1 MSDVSRKSFD
11 ALTETLFDF
20 LNDSILSVRW
30 MLEQLTELR
39 AAVIRRDEKTLA
51 QMSEKM
57 SELAVQRVEMQQRQ
71 RQLCEAFALR
81 LNCRAE
87 DVNVSYLTDFLEADR
102 KKELKNRQ
110 QTLRQLTTRL
120 LSEHR
125 ATEQLL
131 RECERLNRMMLEG
144 IVGGTNHTLTYGHG
158 GQVRR
163 ELHCAMISARM

>member
-1 MSDVSRKSFD
+1 MNDVSRKSFD
-11 ALTETLFDF
+11 ELTETLFDF
-20 LNDSILSVRW
+20 LNDGILSVRG

-57 SELAVQRVEMQQRQ
+57 SELAAQRTEMQRCQ
-71 RQLCEAFALR
+71 RQLCEAFARL

-87 DVNVSYLTDFLEADR
+87 DVNVSYLTGFLEADR

-110 QTLRQLTTRL
+110 QTLRQLTARL
-120 LSEHR
+120 SSEHR

-144 IVGGTNHTLTYGHG
+144 IVGVTNHTLTYGQG

-163 ELHCAMISARM
+163 ELHCAVMSTRM

>member
-1 MSDVSRKSFD
+1 MNDVSQKSFD
-11 ALTETLFDF
+11 ALTEKLFDF
-20 LNDSILSVRW
+20 LNDSILSVRR

-39 AAVIRRDEKTLA
+39 AAVIRRDEKTLS

-57 SELAVQRVEMQQRQ
+57 SELAARRVEMQQRQ
-71 RQLCEAFALR
+71 LQLCSTFALL

-87 DVNVSYLTDFLEADR
+87 DVNVSYLTGFLKADR
-102 KKELKNRQ
+102 KKELKDRQ
-110 QTLRQLTTRL
+110 QTLRQLTARL
-120 LSEHR
+120 SSEHR

-163 ELHCAMISARM
+163 ELHCAVMSARM